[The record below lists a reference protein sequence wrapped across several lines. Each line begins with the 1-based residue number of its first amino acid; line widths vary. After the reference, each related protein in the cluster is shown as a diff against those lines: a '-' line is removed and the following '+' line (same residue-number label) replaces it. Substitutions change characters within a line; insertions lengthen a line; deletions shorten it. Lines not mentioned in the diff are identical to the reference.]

1 MHDALGLSSGA
12 ATMFAIMVALG
23 VAGVVALL
31 AALFWPRRWQL
42 SYRAEVVFALLLT
55 GLVVYA
61 DLDSASVYRA
71 YESALPEA
79 AVAGAVHDPAWAS
92 GFDRVVTVYTYQ
104 WGFLFIDAS
113 GAVSRNATL
122 ARPGETI
129 LFRILSNDVIH
140 GFNVPAA
147 RITTEVDPGAVRS
160 IWIRAPERPGKYL
173 IQCVDYCGIGHYQMK
188 AWLVVEEHATGGMH
202 HG

>member
-1 MHDALGLSSGA
+1 
-12 ATMFAIMVALG
+12 MFAIMVALG

-31 AALFWPRRWQL
+31 AALFWPPRWRL
-42 SYRAEVVFALLLT
+42 SYRAEVVFAVLLT

-61 DLDSASVYRA
+61 DLDSARVYRA

-79 AVAGAVHDPAWAS
+79 AVAGTARDAGEAAA
-92 GFDRVVTVYTYQ
+92 GFDRSITVYTYQ

-113 GAVSRNATL
+113 GAVSRNAMI
-122 ARPGETI
+122 ARPGEKI

-140 GFNVPAA
+140 GFNLPAA

-160 IWIRAPERPGKYL
+160 IWIRAPARPGKYL
-173 IQCVDYCGIGHYQMK
+173 IQCVDYCGVGHYQMK
-188 AWLVVEEHATGGMH
+188 AWLVVEEHAADQAH
-202 HG
+202 HGQH